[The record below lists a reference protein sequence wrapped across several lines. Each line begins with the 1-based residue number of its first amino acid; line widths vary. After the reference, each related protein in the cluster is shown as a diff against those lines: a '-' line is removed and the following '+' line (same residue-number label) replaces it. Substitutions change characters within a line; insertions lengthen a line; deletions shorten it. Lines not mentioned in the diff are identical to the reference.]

1 MSDDCKFKTSK
12 YIGPYGKLLRANLQ
26 IGNKIC
32 LDIGNKRYM
41 LEQCWNVEKY
51 IPKMRKKYLRRQFQL
66 FCTTGSVALWS
77 KTKIED
83 HNATV
88 LLLRP
93 KSKVCLFPLSDQPS
107 KVAATQQISLP

>member
-32 LDIGNKRYM
+32 LDIGNKRDK

-51 IPKMRKKYLRRQFQL
+51 IPKMRKKNICAVNCNFFL
-66 FCTTGSVALWS
+66 TTGSVALWS
-77 KTKIED
+77 KTKI
-83 HNATV
+83 
-88 LLLRP
+88 
-93 KSKVCLFPLSDQPS
+93 
-107 KVAATQQISLP
+107 